1 MKNKDIAIKQGIY
14 RYDLGDG
21 LIIFYDRVH
30 GLNINPNKV
39 DMNNWGVLTRVE
51 EVLNE
56 IIKNEK

>member
-1 MKNKDIAIKQGIY
+1 MNNKEIAIEQGIY
-14 RYDLGDG
+14 RYDLDGG
-21 LIIFYDRVH
+21 LIIFYDRIN